1 MDNLEQGL
9 VQSGVVLHQRVVV
22 HGREVPL
29 LLDVGGQGVHILGL
43 GTDHV
48 GGGHARHKLPGR
60 HGEEVLVLAAI
71 RPVQV
76 AKHLVNSGT
85 QVVRRG
91 VNGLLAAGLAQ
102 QVEEHADGVDQQLFV
117 QRGHNGA
124 VEHVVL
130 LGGVIVQLFGGDG
143 GAVPGEGTAQQEV
156 RRHIIIVAG
165 LRDKGQ
171 TGLTHAVLIVGEQ
184 RLADPQILC
193 GRALGDPLLLP
204 EQGKAA
210 GKIGTHNTPQL
221 QLASKQ

>member
-1 MDNLEQGL
+1 M
-9 VQSGVVLHQRVVV
+9 
-22 HGREVPL
+22 
-29 LLDVGGQGVHILGL
+29 
-43 GTDHV
+43 
-48 GGGHARHKLPGR
+48 
-60 HGEEVLVLAAI
+60 
-71 RPVQV
+71 